1 MDFLSESDRLVLVA
15 STVFCCLIK
24 ETLIVVGLCG
34 EILREFDLWYS
45 QVTTGTLEAGMTG

>member
-1 MDFLSESDRLVLVA
+1 MDFLSESERLVLVA

-45 QVTTGTLEAGMTG
+45 QGTTGTLEAGMTG